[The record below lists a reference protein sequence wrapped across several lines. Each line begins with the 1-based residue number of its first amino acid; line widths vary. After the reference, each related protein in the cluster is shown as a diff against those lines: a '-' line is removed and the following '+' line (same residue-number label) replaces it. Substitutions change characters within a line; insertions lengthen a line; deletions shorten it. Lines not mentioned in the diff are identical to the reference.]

1 MLLLL
6 LDARAAFRPL
16 GCDLDRGNC
25 APCDL
30 RMRKGTI
37 CPLAYFRLKEK
48 NMFVEKTLRR
58 KEKRVEKRKASKR
71 GRVAKIEGEKKKIC
85 EKDKKDFSQISAVYT
100 RTAPGLV

>member
-37 CPLAYFRLKEK
+37 CPLAYFRFKKKYVCRE
-48 NMFVEKTLRR
+48 NVEAQR
-58 KEKRVEKRKASKR
+58 KESGKKKGIKERQSGKNR
-71 GRVAKIEGEKKKIC
+71 GGKKKIC
-85 EKDKKDFSQISAVYT
+85 KKDKKDFSQISAVYT

>member
-1 MLLLL
+1 
-6 LDARAAFRPL
+6 
-16 GCDLDRGNC
+16 
-25 APCDL
+25 
-30 RMRKGTI
+30 
-37 CPLAYFRLKEK
+37 
-48 NMFVEKTLRR
+48 LRR